1 MPFTAH
7 ALRPMH
13 LPALRQGGVAC
24 GDNQHLYILERDT
37 GTDELVVYKKDLR
50 SGSQEEVTALPG

>member
-1 MPFTAH
+1 
-7 ALRPMH
+7 MH
-13 LPALRQGGVAC
+13 LPALRQGGVSC
-24 GDNQHLYILERDT
+24 GDNQHMYILERDT